1 MTGRGF
7 GPGNLTPMGEAEQ
20 TGGAGTVG
28 DAGVSTNGASANG
41 GAPAEPE
48 KMRLGGMALRNGLLI
63 HGPTSWGAAARA
75 KDGSIDVAAGK
86 KPNFGGNR
94 LAKVPILRGPIRLAE
109 AFAVIPVARFSV
121 PASRLPFEDPRVIVA
136 GIASTVVGNAI
147 RGGRHAKATPLREG
161 LSATVG
167 LVPSIVSLSGS
178 ELAAYHAAEHK
189 SIGGYEQDRD
199 PAEVP
204 KEHKRCGS
212 NLIAPMVFFSIAG
225 QLLTDRLI
233 EKPGRFA
240 RAISAVAG
248 ISLSV
253 EVFVHAER
261 HPESLVGRAVH
272 FAGHEIQARFATRE
286 PTPEQLEVAVAALD
300 ALLAAEQD

>member
-1 MTGRGF
+1 M
-7 GPGNLTPMGEAEQ
+7 
-20 TGGAGTVG
+20 
-28 DAGVSTNGASANG
+28 STNGASANG
-41 GAPAEPE
+41 TAPPEPE

-75 KDGSIDVAAGK
+75 KDGSIDVASGK
-86 KPNFGGNR
+86 KPDFGGNR
-94 LAKVPILRGPIRLAE
+94 IAKVPILRGPVRLAE
-109 AFAVIPVARFSV
+109 AFAVIPIARFSV
-121 PASRLPFEDPRVIVA
+121 PSSRLPFEDPRVIAA
-136 GIASTVVGNAI
+136 GIASTVIGNLI
-147 RGGRHAKATPLREG
+147 RGGRSGKATPIREG

-167 LVPSIVSLSGS
+167 LLPSIVSLSGS
-178 ELAAYHAAEHK
+178 DLAAYHAAEHK
-189 SIGGYEQDRD
+189 SIGGYEQDED

-233 EKPGRFA
+233 EKPGRLA
-240 RAISAVAG
+240 RAVSAVAG
-248 ISLSV
+248 VSLSV

-261 HPESLVGRAVH
+261 HPDSFVGRAVH

-286 PTPEQLEVAVAALD
+286 PTREQLDVAVAALD
-300 ALLAAEQD
+300 AVLAAEQG